1 MRLNICVELEYLIA
15 FIFIIFN
22 KTVSCQKGKSIDK
35 HSTLTKLWLR
45 RFLGNSFGCFI
56 SESMQWV

>member
-1 MRLNICVELEYLIA
+1 MRLNICVEFFIA

-35 HSTLTKLWLR
+35 QSYLD
-45 RFLGNSFGCFI
+45 
-56 SESMQWV
+56 